1 MSGGRPRLQA
11 LGWNEELERS
21 FEEDA
26 AQGLEPAR
34 VFAAH
39 GSLVAVEAEDGER
52 LVPLRGA
59 LRHRAAE
66 EGAAVLPVVGD
77 WISLDPDGAIAGVL
91 PRRGVLARANEE
103 GETEVL
109 AAHVDVALVTSSLNL
124 DLNERRLERFLSLAT
139 GSDVRPVVLLTKGDL
154 EADPHAIAARVERA
168 VGAEALVISVQDGWG
183 VDEVRAL
190 LEPGRTAALLG
201 MSGVG
206 KSTLVNELLGEE
218 RQHTLPIRARDDRG
232 RHATSQ
238 RELFVLPG
246 GGLLIDTPGLRLPR
260 VSTADG
266 VDDAFTDVLELA
278 AECRFAD
285 CSHASEPGCAVLTAI
300 EAGELAPERL
310 EAMRALER
318 EARWVEERQGGP
330 GAAAR
335 RARERAGSLQVRRAV
350 KGKRRSPDR

>member
-1 MSGGRPRLQA
+1 MSGGRPGLKA

-21 FEEDA
+21 FEPDA

-39 GSLVAVEAEDGER
+39 GSLVAVEAEDGEQ

-66 EGAAVLPVVGD
+66 EGAAALPVVGD
-77 WISLDPDGAIAGVL
+77 WVSLDPDGAIVRVL
-91 PRRGVLARANEE
+91 PRRGVLARASEE
-103 GETEVL
+103 GATEVL
-109 AAHVDVALVTSSLNL
+109 AAHVDVALIATSLNL

-139 GSDVRPVVLLTKGDL
+139 GGDVRPVVLLTKGDL
-154 EADPHAIAARVERA
+154 DPDPFAVAARVERA
-168 VGAEALVISVQDGWG
+168 VGAEALPISVRDGWG
-183 VDEVRAL
+183 VGDVLAL
-190 LEPGRTAALLG
+190 IEPGRTAALLG

-218 RQHTLPIRARDDRG
+218 RQHTLPIRERDDRG

-260 VSTADG
+260 VSTGEG
-266 VDDAFTDVLELA
+266 VEDAFADVLELA

-285 CSHASEPGCAVLTAI
+285 CSHTSEPGCAVLAAI
-300 EAGELAPERL
+300 ESGELAPERL
-310 EAMRALER
+310 EAMRTLER
-318 EARWVEERQGGP
+318 EARWAEERQGGP

-335 RARERAGSLQVRRAV
+335 RERSRAGTRAYRDAV
-350 KGKRRSPDR
+350 KGKRWSPDR

>member
-1 MSGGRPRLQA
+1 MSGERPGLQA

-21 FEEDA
+21 FEPDA
-26 AQGLEPAR
+26 ALGLEPAR

-39 GSLVAVEAEDGER
+39 GSLVAVEAEGGEQ

-103 GETEVL
+103 GGTEVL
-109 AAHVDVALVTSSLNL
+109 AAHVDIALVTSSLNL
-124 DLNERRLERFLSLAT
+124 DLNERRLERFLSLVT
-139 GSDVRPVVLLTKGDL
+139 GDDIRSVVLLTKGDL

-168 VGAEALVISVQDGWG
+168 VDAEALVISVHDGWG
-183 VDEVRAL
+183 VDDVRAL
-190 LEPGRTAALLG
+190 VEPGRTAALLG
-201 MSGVG
+201 TSGVG

-218 RQHTLPIRARDDRG
+218 RQHTLPIRERDDRG

-260 VSTADG
+260 VSVVEG
-266 VDDAFTDVLELA
+266 VDDAFADVLELA

-285 CSHASEPGCAVLTAI
+285 CSHTSEPGCAVLAAI
-300 EAGELAPERL
+300 DNGELAPERL

-318 EARWVEERQGGP
+318 EARWAEGRQGGP

-335 RARERAGSLQVRRAV
+335 RARSRAGTLAYRREV
-350 KGKRRSPDR
+350 KGKGRPPDR